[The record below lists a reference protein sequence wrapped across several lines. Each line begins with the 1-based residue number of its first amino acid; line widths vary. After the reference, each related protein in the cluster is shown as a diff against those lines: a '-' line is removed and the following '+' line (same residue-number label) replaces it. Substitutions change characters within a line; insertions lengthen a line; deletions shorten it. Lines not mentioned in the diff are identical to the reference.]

1 MGSQTNQKS
10 WDVIIVGAGIIG
22 MSIAWKLA
30 QKKLQVMVLERN
42 EAGREASYAS
52 AGMLAPY
59 TEAEEDT
66 PLLRLA
72 ISSREIYP
80 AFLHEIE
87 SETGMSANY
96 RDEGALFLARDE
108 HEVKALVSRFE
119 WQRKMGFAVE
129 RLQGRELL
137 GAEPVLSPSIQFALF
152 YPGDHQLDNR
162 AWLAALLA
170 ALKKRG
176 VEVRTGIP
184 VHRLIHEAGRVV
196 GVEAEGKRLS
206 AKVTVLAA
214 GAWSPE
220 VETGTG
226 ESIPVYPTR
235 GQIVAVKSPSGSDT
249 PPLLRHTLRYEGGY
263 VAVFQEGR
271 LVLGGTM
278 EDVGYCKANTVDAI
292 QRILARAIDFVPAI
306 ASCEFV
312 EAWSGLRP
320 NTRDHLPI
328 LGRSSSDGL
337 VYATGHFRNGI
348 LLTPITATAISDLIA
363 DGHTTVNLA
372 PFSIERFQ
380 VGDQTGR

>member
-1 MGSQTNQKS
+1 MGSQTNPES

-30 QKKLQVMVLERN
+30 QKKLQVLVLERN

-72 ISSREIYP
+72 IASREIYP

-96 RDEGALFLARDE
+96 RDEGALFLSLDE
-108 HEVKALVSRFE
+108 YETKALVSRFE

-129 RLQGRELL
+129 RLQGRELQS
-137 GAEPVLSPSIQFALF
+137 AEPSLSHSIQLALF

-162 AWLAALLA
+162 AWLAVLQA

-176 VEVRTGIP
+176 VEIRTGIP
-184 VHRLIHEAGRVV
+184 VQRLVHEGGRVV
-196 GVEAEGKRLS
+196 GVEAQGKRLS
-206 AKVTVLAA
+206 ARVTVLAA

-220 VETGTG
+220 IETGTG

-235 GQIVAVKSPSGSDT
+235 GQIVAVRSPQSGSAKQ
-249 PPLLRHTLRYEGGY
+249 PLLRHTLRYEGGY
-263 VAVFQEGR
+263 VAVFPEGR
-271 LVLGGTM
+271 LLLGGTM
-278 EDVGYCKANTVDAI
+278 EDVGYSKTNTLEAM
-292 QRILARAIDFVPAI
+292 QRILARAIDFAPLI

-328 LGRSSSDGL
+328 LGRSSCEGL
-337 VYATGHFRNGI
+337 IYATGHFRNGI
-348 LLTPITATAISDLIA
+348 LLTPITATAISELIV
-363 DGHTTVNLA
+363 DGHTTVDLR

-380 VGDQTGR
+380 GER